1 MSTNIIPMKWCQGL
15 ISPFFK
21 SEDKL
26 NPENYRPICVTSCL
40 SKLFCLI
47 LNERL
52 TTFLHKYNIID
63 PCQIG
68 FQAKS
73 RTSEHIFSLKTLIN
87 KYVHNTPKG
96 KIYDCFVD
104 FKNVHD
110 SVWQEGLFRKLECLN
125 RDGPFLNV
133 LKDMYSKN
141 SYAIKIG
148 NKRTRFFRC
157 WKGVRQGCPLSP
169 NLFNIYINDIVE
181 RLNKANTTPLLLK
194 KNIADS
200 CLLYADDIVIMS
212 LSEDGLQKCLDGL
225 AHFTKTKCITFQKN
239 NKVNKKSQFYIYNK
253 PVSNVSEFT
262 YLGINITANGNFTPT
277 LTNLSS
283 KGIKAIFASSS
294 KFKLKPLPQKAAF
307 KLFDSTIMPI
317 LTYGSEVWEYS

>member
-1 MSTNIIPMKWCQGL
+1 MATNTIPMKWCQGL
-15 ISPFFK
+15 ITPIFK

-73 RTSEHIFSLKTLIN
+73 RTSDHIFSLKTFIN
-87 KYVHNTPKG
+87 RYVHNTPKG
-96 KIYDCFVD
+96 KIYACFVD
-104 FKNVHD
+104 VIKAYD

-125 RDGPFLNV
+125 INGPFLN
-133 LKDMYSKN
+133 LLRDTYSKT
-141 SYAIKIG
+141 SAIKIG

-157 WKGVRQGCPLSP
+157 KKGVRQGCPLCP
-169 NLFNIYINDIVE
+169 NLFNIYMNDILE

-194 KNIADS
+194 NGSKIS

-212 LSEDGLQKCLDGL
+212 FSEDGLQKCL
-225 AHFTKTKCITFQKN
+225 
-239 NKVNKKSQFYIYNK
+239 
-253 PVSNVSEFT
+253 
-262 YLGINITANGNFTPT
+262 
-277 LTNLSS
+277 
-283 KGIKAIFASSS
+283 
-294 KFKLKPLPQKAAF
+294 
-307 KLFDSTIMPI
+307 
-317 LTYGSEVWEYS
+317 